1 MLQLTMV
8 GFYQALGVIAYCSL
22 IAVIFWRGEAW
33 FGHVPN
39 FVGPLLMLSI
49 LSTSALICGLLVFAY
64 PAKIY
69 FKSRKTDQ
77 AIKIV
82 LMTAAWLVV
91 FSLLIMLGVSL
102 WKK

>member
-1 MLQLTMV
+1 MIA
-8 GFYQALGVIAYCSL
+8 FYQALGVIGYCSL
-22 IAVIFWRGEAW
+22 IALIFWQGQNW

-39 FVGPLLMLSI
+39 FFGPLLMLTI
-49 LSTSALICGLLVFAY
+49 LSTSALVCGLLVFGY
-64 PAKIY
+64 PAKLY

-91 FSLLIMLGVSL
+91 FSLLIMLGIAS
-102 WKK
+102 WKS